1 MEFIVKSVEDTMNI
15 GMQIGKLAQKGN
27 IICLTGDLGTGKTH
41 MSKGIAEGLNIKE
54 HITSP
59 TFNIVNEYHSG
70 RLTLY
75 HFDVYRV
82 NDPDEIYA
90 IGFDE
95 YIFGDGISLIEWANY
110 IEELIPNEYLY
121 INIKK
126 MPEKGENFRKITV
139 EPYGANYNYA
149 KEIKLC

>member
-1 MEFIVKSVEDTMNI
+1 MEFITTSVEDTLSI
-15 GMQIGKLAQKGN
+15 GKQIGSLASKGD

-41 MSKGIAEGLNIKE
+41 MSKGIAEGLGITE

-70 RLTLY
+70 RLSLY

-95 YIFGDGISLIEWANY
+95 YIFGDGVSLIEWANY
-110 IEELIPNEYLY
+110 IEELIPKEYLY

-126 MPEKGENFRKITV
+126 IPEKGENFRKISI
-139 EPYGANYNYA
+139 EGFGSSYDYI
-149 KEIKLC
+149 KEINLC

>member
-1 MEFIVKSVEDTMNI
+1 MEFIVSTIEETLNI
-15 GMQIGKLAQKGN
+15 GKQVGMLAGSGN

-41 MSKGIAEGLNIKE
+41 MSKGIAEGLGITE

-70 RLTLY
+70 RLNLY
-75 HFDVYRV
+75 HFDIYRV

-95 YIFGDGISLIEWANY
+95 YIFGDGVSLIEWANY
-110 IEELIPNEYLY
+110 IEEIIPDEYLY

-126 MPEKGENFRKITV
+126 LPEKGDNFRKITIQSFGSA
-139 EPYGANYNYA
+139 YDYI
-149 KEIKLC
+149 KEIQI